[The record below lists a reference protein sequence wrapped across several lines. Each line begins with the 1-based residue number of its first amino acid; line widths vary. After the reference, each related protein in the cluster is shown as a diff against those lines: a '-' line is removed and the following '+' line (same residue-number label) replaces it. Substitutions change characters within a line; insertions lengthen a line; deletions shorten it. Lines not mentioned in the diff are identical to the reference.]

1 MQYSATGYT
10 SPLAALR
17 HPLTREGQLAARAA
31 LRYALRLLPADLYYY
46 NYIAQPWDRDRRIR
60 RCLTA
65 SDDTLAQPGACCP
78 TTLLRYRYVK
88 SERGLSRPHH
98 NGGMTADFV
107 AHVRSLEKTML
118 RQISTET

>member
-1 MQYSATGYT
+1 M
-10 SPLAALR
+10 
-17 HPLTREGQLAARAA
+17 AA
-31 LRYALRLLPADLYYY
+31 LRYALRQPPADRQHYYY
-46 NYIAQPWDRDRRIR
+46 IALPRDRDWRIR

-98 NGGMTADFV
+98 TSPAY
-107 AHVRSLEKTML
+107 A
-118 RQISTET
+118 

>member
-1 MQYSATGYT
+1 M
-10 SPLAALR
+10 
-17 HPLTREGQLAARAA
+17 AA

-107 AHVRSLEKTML
+107 AHVRSLEKTMFGANSFAEANIDGDL
-118 RQISTET
+118 TSGGTTRY